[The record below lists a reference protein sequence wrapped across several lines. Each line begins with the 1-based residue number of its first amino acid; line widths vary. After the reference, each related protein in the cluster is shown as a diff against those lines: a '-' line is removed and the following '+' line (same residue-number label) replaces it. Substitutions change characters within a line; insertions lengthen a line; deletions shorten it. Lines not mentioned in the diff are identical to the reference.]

1 MRAPA
6 VIYRPWNRE
15 ALPIERN
22 PPLHDGADIDGNPHK
37 PVFCCPECGAVVMAE
52 FTQDGVSY
60 RVPAKSY
67 YFRREHSGNHKCAA
81 CGAPLWSALNP
92 DAWRRQ
98 KKWAKI
104 GDYGFVYRPLVY
116 KPAARVSSRSSMRF
130 KTTRTPAFRPEALT
144 ALMR

>member
-67 YFRREHSGNHKCAA
+67 YFRREHSAITKLRLP
-81 CGAPLWSALNP
+81 APLCAQP
-92 DAWRRQ
+92 
-98 KKWAKI
+98 
-104 GDYGFVYRPLVY
+104 
-116 KPAARVSSRSSMRF
+116 
-130 KTTRTPAFRPEALT
+130 
-144 ALMR
+144 

>member
-60 RVPAKSY
+60 PGPGQVLLFSAGAQRQSQM
-67 YFRREHSGNHKCAA
+67 RRLRR
-81 CGAPLWSALNP
+81 PLWSA
-92 DAWRRQ
+92 
-98 KKWAKI
+98 
-104 GDYGFVYRPLVY
+104 
-116 KPAARVSSRSSMRF
+116 
-130 KTTRTPAFRPEALT
+130 PESGCLA
-144 ALMR
+144 